1 MAKKALSWLGYAA
14 IIAAI
19 LFFLAP
25 ESWWQ
30 FGVTPAVKRPVAADL
45 KLKTLAGEEWNIA
58 EFRGKVVVVNY
69 WATWCGPCRVEM
81 PGLVSFADQFK
92 DNGVEIIGVTM
103 DEDTSVVPAFVKEY
117 AMNYPIALPNYQAVP
132 SAEGFPLPTTMLYD
146 KNGRLAKKYT
156 GIVLESTLRSDTEI
170 LLAE

>member
-1 MAKKALSWLGYAA
+1 MLKKALSWLGYLA
-14 IIAAI
+14 ILAAI

-30 FGVTPAVKRPVAADL
+30 FGVTPEAKRPAAANFQL
-45 KLKTLAGEEWNIA
+45 KIMGGDEWNISDH
-58 EFRGKVVVVNY
+58 RGRVVLVNY

-81 PGLVSFADQFK
+81 PGLVSFANEFK
-92 DNGVEIIGVTM
+92 DRVAVIGVTM
-103 DEDTSVVPAFVKEY
+103 DEDLTKVAPFAAEY
-117 AMNYPIALPNYQAVP
+117 SIPYPMALPNNEVLP

-156 GIVLESTLRSDTEI
+156 GIVLESTLRSDTKS

>member
-1 MAKKALSWLGYAA
+1 MTKKALNWLGYLA

-30 FGVTPAVKRPVAADL
+30 FGVSPAAKRSAASDFEM
-45 KLKTLAGEEWNIA
+45 KTLAGNEWNIA
-58 EFRGKVVVVNY
+58 DFQGKVVVINY

-92 DNGVEIIGVTM
+92 DKGVEIIGVTM
-103 DEDTSVVPAFVKEY
+103 DEDVSVVPAFMQEY
-117 AMNYPIALPNYQAVP
+117 SINYPIALPNYDAVP
-132 SAEGFPLPTTMLYD
+132 AAEGFPLPTTMLYD
-146 KNGRLAKKYT
+146 KEGRLAKKYT
-156 GIVLESTLRSDTEI
+156 GIVLESTLRSDTKI

>member
-1 MAKKALSWLGYAA
+1 MAKKALTWLGYAA

-30 FGVTPAVKRPVAADL
+30 FGVTPVAKRPAAASFQ
-45 KLKTLAGEEWNIA
+45 LKTLAGDEWNISDQ
-58 EFRGKVVVVNY
+58 RGKVVVVNY

-81 PGLVSFADQFK
+81 PGLVSFATEFK
-92 DNGVEIIGVTM
+92 DKGVEMIGVTM
-103 DEDTSVVPAFVKEY
+103 DEDISVVPPFVKDY
-117 AMNYPIALPNYQAVP
+117 SINYPIALPNYDAVP
-132 SAEGFPLPTTMLYD
+132 DAQGFPLPTTMLYD
-146 KNGRLAKKYT
+146 KSGRLAKRYT
-156 GIVLESTLRSDTEI
+156 GIVLESTLRSDTEL